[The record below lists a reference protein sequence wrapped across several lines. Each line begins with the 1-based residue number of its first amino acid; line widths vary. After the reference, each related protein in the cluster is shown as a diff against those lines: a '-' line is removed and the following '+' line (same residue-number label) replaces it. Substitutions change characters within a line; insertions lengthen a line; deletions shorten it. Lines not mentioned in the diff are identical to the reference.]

1 MTSEEAHKLN
11 GLLVRHF
18 MWEQATYSTPSDIGG
33 LPLADLLEATRIVAS
48 EEPRNADDQGVR
60 HLGMQ
65 CDPRYIAALY
75 ALTHYHALDITQM
88 ESGFDL
94 ETVALLP
101 TKGLIVLDAA
111 SIVVL
116 RAMID
121 RHEWHRLVERTMTE
135 LAAEQAADECHAK
148 GAAGD
153 NDSDPP
159 LTEIPDANQQPI
171 RVGDRIR
178 IRSDSSDS
186 YDVAELKTF
195 PHGPMVGIYDE
206 PPSRHVDFWNPWSLH
221 RVNESPAL

>member
-1 MTSEEAHKLN
+1 MTTEEAHKLN

-75 ALTHYHALDITQM
+75 ALTHYDPVDLTRA

-101 TKGLIVLDAA
+101 AKGLVVLDAV

-116 RAMID
+116 RAMMD
-121 RHEWHRLVERTMTE
+121 GPEWERQVERTMSE
-135 LAAEQAADECHAK
+135 LQAAQ
-148 GAAGD
+148 AAA
-153 NDSDPP
+153 
-159 LTEIPDANQQPI
+159 T
-171 RVGDRIR
+171 
-178 IRSDSSDS
+178 
-186 YDVAELKTF
+186 AE
-195 PHGPMVGIYDE
+195 
-206 PPSRHVDFWNPWSLH
+206 
-221 RVNESPAL
+221 A